1 MKIIKI
7 SEVLLDGGTI
17 EEITTDRGLFK
28 RDNKGNIYEWDYDK
42 GCFYLSSYSICLKTQ
57 LTEYLRNKNNNVK
70 INLIG
75 KNNGWTEKKS
85 FEQFYKEQLIR
96 LYKKVSPFK
105 CISFLNDKNTIEEIS
120 FEMDKLISEM
130 GK

>member
-17 EEITTDRGLFK
+17 EQIVTDRGLFK
-28 RDNKGNIYEWDYDK
+28 RDNKGNIYEWNYDK
-42 GCFYLSSYSICLKTQ
+42 GCFYPSAYSVCLKS
-57 LTEYLRNKNNNVK
+57 LLAEYCQNKNNSIK
-70 INLIG
+70 INSMD
-75 KNNGWTEKKS
+75 KKYGWTEKKS

-105 CISFLNDKNTIEEIS
+105 CISFLNDKTTIEEIS
-120 FEMDKLISEM
+120 SEMDKLISEM

>member
-7 SEVLLDGGTI
+7 SEILLDGGTI
-17 EEITTDRGLFK
+17 QEIITDRGLFK
-28 RDNKGNIYEWDYDK
+28 RDNKGKFYEWNYDK
-42 GCFYLSSYSICLKTQ
+42 GCFYPTSYSICLGAA
-57 LTEYLRNKNNNVK
+57 LTKYLINKNSKLK
-70 INLIG
+70 INYMG
-75 KNNGWTEKKS
+75 NNYGWGEKKS

-105 CISFLNDKNTIEEIS
+105 CISFLNDKSTIQEIS
-120 FEMDKLISEM
+120 AEMDKLISEM

>member
-1 MKIIKI
+1 MKIIKT

-17 EEITTDRGLFK
+17 EEIVTDRGLFK
-28 RDNKGNIYEWDYDK
+28 RDNKGNIYEWDYSK
-42 GCFYLSSYSICLKTQ
+42 SCFYPSSYSVCLKS
-57 LTEYLRNKNNNVK
+57 LLAEYCQNKNNSIK
-70 INLIG
+70 INSMD
-75 KNNGWTEKKS
+75 KKYGWTEKKS

-105 CISFLNDKNTIEEIS
+105 CISFLNDKTTIEEIS
-120 FEMDKLISEM
+120 SEMDKLISEM